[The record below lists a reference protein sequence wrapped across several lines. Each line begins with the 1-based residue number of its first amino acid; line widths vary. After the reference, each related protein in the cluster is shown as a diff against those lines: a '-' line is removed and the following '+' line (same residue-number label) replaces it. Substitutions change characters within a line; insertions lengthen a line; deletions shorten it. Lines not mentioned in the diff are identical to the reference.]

1 MSPTT
6 SPSSPWH
13 MAQRAARLNPSV
25 IREILKLTELPGVL
39 SLAGGLPAAS
49 TFPVE
54 AMREATTRVLAEQ
67 PQAALQYA
75 ASEGY
80 GPLREWVA
88 ERLRAQGM
96 THVKAEQVLMTTGSQ
111 QGLDLIAKVMVDA
124 GAPVAVETPTYLG
137 ALQAFTPFEPI
148 FAGVASDGQGA
159 LPEAIARLPHD
170 APGTRFMYV
179 LPNFQNPTGRVM
191 PEARQIGRAS
201 CRERV

>member
-1 MSPTT
+1 
-6 SPSSPWH
+6 

-25 IREILKLTELPGVL
+25 IREILKLTELPGCCRWP
-39 SLAGGLPAAS
+39 GLPAAD

-54 AMREATTRVLAEQ
+54 AMREATARVLTEQ

-88 ERLRAQGM
+88 ERLREQGM

-137 ALQAFTPFEPI
+137 ALQAFTPFEPL
-148 FAGVASDGQGA
+148 FAGVASDGQGRCRRPSPA
-159 LPEAIARLPHD
+159 CRTTRR
-170 APGTRFMYV
+170 AP
-179 LPNFQNPTGRVM
+179 
-191 PEARQIGRAS
+191 AS
-201 CRERV
+201 CTCCPTSRTPPAG